1 MLWFKILFHDF
12 SKFRNSI
19 NIQFSCV
26 GVQEAFSWIAWCSIL
41 LKYWRSPGSDCTHDL
56 KRDSPS
62 TIHTYIVCT
71 VGSEWCDVPISWN
84 EKDKEFL
91 LKMGLIWVNVFIGEL
106 LWLIFNIMRYSFDTV
121 RVNTRVRGDN
131 ISLSTL
137 HGLLVVPS
145 VKDFPKLSSW
155 FNIHLAPVNTPVITD
170 ICTCSV
176 TLGFPSILIPVY
188 LLNIYIYL
196 SMSLVE
202 TWYIYVCI

>member
-1 MLWFKILFHDF
+1 M
-12 SKFRNSI
+12 
-19 NIQFSCV
+19 

-56 KRDSPS
+56 KRDFPS

-71 VGSEWCDVPISWN
+71 VGSEWCDMPISWN

-91 LKMGLIWVNVFIGEL
+91 LKIGFYMSECIH
-106 LWLIFNIMRYSFDTV
+106 WWTTVINFNIMRYSFDTV
-121 RVNTRVRGDN
+121 RVNTQVRGDN

-137 HGLLVVPS
+137 HGLLVVPR

-176 TLGFPSILIPVY
+176 TLGFPSILTPVY
-188 LLNIYIYL
+188 LLNIHMYL
-196 SMSLVE
+196 SRHLGQ
-202 TWYIYVCI
+202 

>member
-1 MLWFKILFHDF
+1 M
-12 SKFRNSI
+12 
-19 NIQFSCV
+19 

-41 LKYWRSPGSDCTHDL
+41 LKYWRSPGSDSTHDL

-71 VGSEWCDVPISWN
+71 VGSEWCDMPISWN

-121 RVNTRVRGDN
+121 RVNTQVRGDN

-137 HGLLVVPS
+137 HGLLVVPR

-176 TLGFPSILIPVY
+176 TLGFPSILTPVY
-188 LLNIYIYL
+188 LLNIHMYL
-196 SMSLVE
+196 SRPIVE
-202 TWYIYVCI
+202 TWYMYVCI

>member
-1 MLWFKILFHDF
+1 M
-12 SKFRNSI
+12 
-19 NIQFSCV
+19 

-121 RVNTRVRGDN
+121 RVNTQVRGDN

-137 HGLLVVPS
+137 HGLLVVPR

-155 FNIHLAPVNTPVITD
+155 FNIHLAPVNTQVITD

>member
-1 MLWFKILFHDF
+1 M
-12 SKFRNSI
+12 
-19 NIQFSCV
+19 

-121 RVNTRVRGDN
+121 RVNTQVRGDN

-137 HGLLVVPS
+137 HGLLVVPR

-155 FNIHLAPVNTPVITD
+155 FNIYLAPVNTPVVTD

-176 TLGFPSILIPVY
+176 TLGFPSILTPVY
-188 LLNIYIYL
+188 LLNIHMYL
-196 SMSLVE
+196 SRHLGQ
-202 TWYIYVCI
+202 

>member
-1 MLWFKILFHDF
+1 MLDFIEILAFTRKRLYTWSQKRF
-12 SKFRNSI
+12 SFNYTHVHCMYSRFRMVWY
-19 NIQFSCV
+19 CM
-26 GVQEAFSWIAWCSIL
+26 
-41 LKYWRSPGSDCTHDL
+41 
-56 KRDSPS
+56 
-62 TIHTYIVCT
+62 
-71 VGSEWCDVPISWN
+71 PISWN

-121 RVNTRVRGDN
+121 RVNTQVRGDN

-137 HGLLVVPS
+137 HGLLVVPR

-176 TLGFPSILIPVY
+176 TLGFPSILTPVY
-188 LLNIYIYL
+188 LLNTHMYL
-196 SMSLVE
+196 SRHPGQ
-202 TWYIYVCI
+202 